1 MKKQTPHLRMMIQ
14 RNKSVEEDSTD
25 KNQRSCSEKVNGES
39 AICSRDS
46 TGVKLPVIASFAGT
60 TKRIVMVKHP
70 APPQKPSYCRSN
82 FHVKSSPISLE
93 KTKAFSKV
101 KDRVHMLQIDP
112 QNLKREKTEETDT
125 VIKDSGE
132 FNSTSSDTSKN
143 ISRKGKITWESCK
156 KRSRAISKAKQQDLD
171 VESGRVLRK
180 GSKQPSVRSARE
192 QLEETRDVTRP
203 DTSKIYEKNFQQ
215 SKPEEPTSTPALPV
229 KVVARS
235 IDEIIASLQSTS
247 PSPSDQTIKELLESV
262 LGQNCNIKMEAP
274 IEHEEIKTGS
284 QVLPSFHQASLTPVV
299 QKESQAAENGSRP
312 KDELLTY
319 NKQVPSLDVLQ
330 VEGKAISKIKPDEVQ
345 KELQEEHDLQQSLP
359 PQASNVKG
367 QHHPGIHRLCTAFPS
382 FILPPYLQLVSRV
395 YHTLDRRGHNTLFT
409 AEVMDDEEEPMY
421 STYINLK
428 EQAEKKRICYEGV
441 PISDQFQ
448 NNWTDGIHFL
458 PPHTSKSLTE
468 CQKVSEYCLKKPQL
482 QLLGEKVSIYP
493 EALKMFWAPAPPK
506 FSAPI
511 SSLKEILFPTYES
524 NVIEDVVLEDF
535 FTDHEEELEAE
546 QDDNDFS
553 DYGLTKSLLRRCQ
566 SLPDFSDCESSETSL
581 IKRSVSAL
589 EMTALKDE
597 ITLNMSANFKIS
609 MKELEVMKQR
619 IAEPEV
625 EPEIRKSSPTK
636 HLLNQICDDPQSV
649 QADIAVEKPP
659 TLTRQEDSEN
669 DIVLVEQPQKAG
681 IKYTV
686 FPRRKKT
693 KKSKKIINPRK
704 LEAVIKKLSQR
715 PKILKR
721 SVSLGRLPIN
731 DKFSIE
737 VSSAI
742 KQYQSPSIPCLLD
755 FEKFAEVRGGIP
767 KETSARMWVSGIW
780 SCWFDETF
788 PPSGTASEEKDTEL
802 LKGTEVVD
810 SQEAN
815 LQIELADSI
824 QPVLLEGATVSIG
837 DLEDEVKRLSE
848 LIAKEKHPSAFH
860 YCRRGAIQRKL
871 GKLKSAMDDLEKAI
885 SLEPLLLNAYWH
897 RHLIYLFQDRISAAL
912 VDLNFITKW
921 SKNKADAYLS
931 MAEIY
936 RKQGDNTLAI
946 ISYSS
951 AIKCRPTDDD
961 IYFRRAELYSEEN
974 QLLLAMDDYAK
985 CFQYNPKRT
994 DALMKRGIHFFDHSV
1009 LTTAIQDFTA
1019 VIKEDPSNAQAR
1031 LYRGRAYAKQQQYR
1045 NALQDL
1051 AAAVH
1056 LDPSCW
1062 LAFYYR
1068 GCILRQIDPKRALQ
1082 DFSVSVLINDTQENF
1097 CSFLHRGI
1105 VYSEQCQW
1113 SLAVCD
1119 FESVLALDSSVIF
1132 AYLNIGLILLLHLDQ
1147 YYEAIRQFT
1156 NAIEIDP
1163 LNVRAYVCRAQAY
1176 HKIHNLSN
1184 AVKDINRAIH
1194 LYPNKSQLYILRG
1207 QYLMELKKYELASLC
1222 IHQLAEMDEESFTS
1236 QPVQQALIQ
1245 SFCQNHNK
1253 AIECL
1258 REAAVTQPEPST
1270 FVILGKIQMK
1280 TKKTKDA
1287 VRSFK
1292 KAMKLLMTS
1301 AKMLPNTFEAAEMYY
1316 LTGLCYMEQKSLLR
1330 ARDAFSM
1337 AIRLHSSYPD
1347 AFYQRGLCRM
1357 QLRQAECIRDF
1368 NRALALCPSHFQA
1381 YMSRAAYYGSK
1392 GRYSK
1397 AILNCNEAIK
1407 ILPNSER
1414 AYFYRGTLKYQNKTF
1429 KAAIEDLSKTI
1440 DLNKTSILAYYN
1452 RAVCYHQ
1459 IKDFRKALKDYGILL
1474 LLELSKEISLKV
1486 LINRGLLYMEL
1497 GDYANACEDFKEATL
1512 LSPDDSQ
1519 IFQAIGI
1526 CYHRLHEFEEA
1537 VRSFDQVLKLD
1548 PVSVDAY
1555 VGRGNSYME
1564 SRHEAGCKQAQ
1575 KDFLRAIHLN
1585 PKCIKA
1591 RICLGYNL
1599 QLTTTAPLLTN
1610 RGFINQ
1616 LMGYLP
1622 CAMKDYQQA
1631 ISVDPNYALAYF
1643 NAANIY
1649 FHNQQLSQAY
1659 CYYSKV
1665 LQLDPRNES
1674 AVMNRAITNTL
1685 LNNIEEAKEDFEKA
1699 ICLCPFS
1706 AAVYFNR
1713 ANFYNGL
1720 KQYELAE
1727 KDISTALSIQP
1738 NDALMYK
1745 FRADI
1750 RGKLGF
1756 SKEAVEDYKQAI
1768 SIQEQLDSM

>member
-1 MKKQTPHLRMMIQ
+1 MKH
-14 RNKSVEEDSTD
+14 
-25 KNQRSCSEKVNGES
+25 G
-39 AICSRDS
+39 
-46 TGVKLPVIASFAGT
+46 
-60 TKRIVMVKHP
+60 
-70 APPQKPSYCRSN
+70 
-82 FHVKSSPISLE
+82 
-93 KTKAFSKV
+93 
-101 KDRVHMLQIDP
+101 
-112 QNLKREKTEETDT
+112 
-125 VIKDSGE
+125 
-132 FNSTSSDTSKN
+132 
-143 ISRKGKITWESCK
+143 
-156 KRSRAISKAKQQDLD
+156 
-171 VESGRVLRK
+171 
-180 GSKQPSVRSARE
+180 
-192 QLEETRDVTRP
+192 
-203 DTSKIYEKNFQQ
+203 
-215 SKPEEPTSTPALPV
+215 
-229 KVVARS
+229 
-235 IDEIIASLQSTS
+235 
-247 PSPSDQTIKELLESV
+247 
-262 LGQNCNIKMEAP
+262 
-274 IEHEEIKTGS
+274 
-284 QVLPSFHQASLTPVV
+284 
-299 QKESQAAENGSRP
+299 
-312 KDELLTY
+312 
-319 NKQVPSLDVLQ
+319 
-330 VEGKAISKIKPDEVQ
+330 
-345 KELQEEHDLQQSLP
+345 
-359 PQASNVKG
+359 
-367 QHHPGIHRLCTAFPS
+367 
-382 FILPPYLQLVSRV
+382 
-395 YHTLDRRGHNTLFT
+395 
-409 AEVMDDEEEPMY
+409 
-421 STYINLK
+421 
-428 EQAEKKRICYEGV
+428 
-441 PISDQFQ
+441 
-448 NNWTDGIHFL
+448 
-458 PPHTSKSLTE
+458 
-468 CQKVSEYCLKKPQL
+468 
-482 QLLGEKVSIYP
+482 
-493 EALKMFWAPAPPK
+493 
-506 FSAPI
+506 
-511 SSLKEILFPTYES
+511 
-524 NVIEDVVLEDF
+524 
-535 FTDHEEELEAE
+535 
-546 QDDNDFS
+546 
-553 DYGLTKSLLRRCQ
+553 
-566 SLPDFSDCESSETSL
+566 
-581 IKRSVSAL
+581 
-589 EMTALKDE
+589 
-597 ITLNMSANFKIS
+597 
-609 MKELEVMKQR
+609 
-619 IAEPEV
+619 
-625 EPEIRKSSPTK
+625 
-636 HLLNQICDDPQSV
+636 
-649 QADIAVEKPP
+649 
-659 TLTRQEDSEN
+659 
-669 DIVLVEQPQKAG
+669 
-681 IKYTV
+681 
-686 FPRRKKT
+686 
-693 KKSKKIINPRK
+693 
-704 LEAVIKKLSQR
+704 
-715 PKILKR
+715 
-721 SVSLGRLPIN
+721 
-731 DKFSIE
+731 
-737 VSSAI
+737 
-742 KQYQSPSIPCLLD
+742 
-755 FEKFAEVRGGIP
+755 
-767 KETSARMWVSGIW
+767 
-780 SCWFDETF
+780 
-788 PPSGTASEEKDTEL
+788 
-802 LKGTEVVD
+802 
-810 SQEAN
+810 
-815 LQIELADSI
+815 
-824 QPVLLEGATVSIG
+824 
-837 DLEDEVKRLSE
+837 
-848 LIAKEKHPSAFH
+848 
-860 YCRRGAIQRKL
+860 
-871 GKLKSAMDDLEKAI
+871 
-885 SLEPLLLNAYWH
+885 
-897 RHLIYLFQDRISAAL
+897 
-912 VDLNFITKW
+912 
-921 SKNKADAYLS
+921 
-931 MAEIY
+931 
-936 RKQGDNTLAI
+936 
-946 ISYSS
+946 
-951 AIKCRPTDDD
+951 
-961 IYFRRAELYSEEN
+961 IYF
-974 QLLLAMDDYAK
+974 
-985 CFQYNPKRT
+985 
-994 DALMKRGIHFFDHSV
+994 FDRSV
-1009 LTTAIQDFTA
+1009 LTAAIQDFTA

-1045 NALQDL
+1045 NAIQDL

-1068 GCILRQIDPKRALQ
+1068 GCILRQIDPKRAVQ

-1113 SLAVCD
+1113 SLAICD

-1163 LNVRAYVCRAQAY
+1163 LNVQAYVCRAQAY
-1176 HKIHNLSN
+1176 HKIHNLPN

-1194 LYPNKSQLYILRG
+1194 LYPNKSQLCILRG

-1222 IHQLAEMDEESFTS
+1222 IHQLAEMDEESFMA

-1258 REAAVTQPEPST
+1258 REATATQPEPSM

-1280 TKKTKDA
+1280 AKKTKDA
-1287 VRSFK
+1287 LRSFK
-1292 KAMKLLMTS
+1292 KAVKLLMAS
-1301 AKMLPNTFEAAEMYY
+1301 AKILPNTFEAAEMYY

-1337 AIRLHSSYPD
+1337 AVRLHSSYPD

-1357 QLRQAECIRDF
+1357 QLRQAKCIRDF

-1407 ILPNSER
+1407 ILPNSVR

-1429 KAAIEDLSKTI
+1429 RAAIEDLSKSI
-1440 DLNKTSILAYYN
+1440 DLNKTCILAYYN
-1452 RAVCYHQ
+1452 RAICYHQ

-1474 LLELSKEISLKV
+1474 LLELSKEIDFKV

-1564 SRHEAGCKQAQ
+1564 NGHEAGCKQAQ

-1599 QLTTTAPLLTN
+1599 QALGKLQRAWRQFTVAICIDPKCHAAYDGRASVCLQMGETFAAFQDTNAALKLTTTAPLLTN
-1610 RGFINQ
+1610 RGVINQ

-1649 FHNQQLSQAY
+1649 FHNRQFSQAY

-1756 SKEAVEDYKQAI
+1756 NKEAVEDYKQAI
-1768 SIQEQLDSM
+1768 SIQEQIDSM